1 MAIQLGLRGA
11 WPVIEGEDPTDRET
25 EAFLT
30 HARRSVMK
38 DRLSKKERM
47 RKNDYH
53 HEGGLAE
60 LGILGTKRKEPTG
73 CDSIIG
79 MHETEP
85 FSFATV
91 PMGPTLSP
99 AAFHRQQLAQHHNTS
114 EHTTIDLPVCHP
126 MYVAGNQQLQEHR
139 AGHTRR
145 EEEGFPGSCSWPRA
159 EWIVYSPQVPGRKT
173 QATART
179 SLQDTPRIRGS
190 LSSHYRTCA

>member
-25 EAFLT
+25 ESFLT

-38 DRLSKKERM
+38 DRLVKKERL
-47 RKNDYH
+47 RRSDYH
-53 HEGGLAE
+53 HEGGPAE

-73 CDSIIG
+73 CDSIID

-85 FSFATV
+85 FGFATV

-99 AAFHRQQLAQHHNTS
+99 AAFHRQQLAPHHNMS
-114 EHTTIDLPVCHP
+114 EHTTLNLPVCHP
-126 MYVAGNQQLQEHR
+126 MYVAGNQRLQKHQ

-145 EEEGFPGSCSWPRA
+145 EEEGFPGEVVLAEGGMDRSPSTGTRSECSGNGA
-159 EWIVYSPQVPGRKT
+159 NL
-173 QATART
+173 T
-179 SLQDTPRIRGS
+179 SGHP
-190 LSSHYRTCA
+190 